1 MGSFQWNHRLQQ
13 KMIII
18 NETIGFKKNSIVL
31 GEIKYSSKYL
41 LFFIKITSFKKNLR
55 TLDKI
60 ISVKCKVCTF
70 PIYWKLSSFCG
81 NLSTYWKIL
90 SFCQSLWFY
99 MKLFVGNYGF
109 NKIYRFLLEPM
120 IPLKTID
127 VSFAASKHIN
137 DQSVIS
143 QNHHT
148 F

>member
-1 MGSFQWNHRLQQ
+1 
-13 KMIII
+13 
-18 NETIGFKKNSIVL
+18 
-31 GEIKYSSKYL
+31 
-41 LFFIKITSFKKNLR
+41 
-55 TLDKI
+55 
-60 ISVKCKVCTF
+60 
-70 PIYWKLSSFCG
+70 
-81 NLSTYWKIL
+81 
-90 SFCQSLWFY
+90 